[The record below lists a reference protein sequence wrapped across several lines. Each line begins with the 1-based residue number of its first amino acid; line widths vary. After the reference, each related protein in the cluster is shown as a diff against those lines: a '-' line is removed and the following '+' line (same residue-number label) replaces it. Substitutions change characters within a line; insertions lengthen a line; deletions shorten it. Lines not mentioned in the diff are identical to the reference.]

1 MESLTG
7 LGQGTTLLIGI
18 SPELAEV
25 GRMIGSSGERIGI
38 MSRDAERLQEYRRWY
53 EDHQIDCEVFPADVT
68 NPESVLTAFLDLA
81 KWSRQLDRIIY
92 NVGVASSES
101 ALDVTQ
107 SELHRVMQSNF
118 FGFVN
123 CFQLALPMFQRSGGG
138 QAIILSGSIT
148 TPNEEPAGIAY
159 TTSKSSLQIYTAAL
173 RKELAGSHVHFS
185 EMVVGWKSAGTGWGP
200 MEISEIA
207 EGVLY
212 CLTAHP
218 HHYQIGISRWGLT
231 DF

>member
-1 MESLTG
+1 MEPLTE

-25 GRMIGSSGERIGI
+25 GRIIGSSGERIGVI
-38 MSRDAERLQEYRRWY
+38 SRDAERLQEYRRWY
-53 EDHQIDCEVFPADVT
+53 EEHGVSCEVFAADVT

-81 KWSRQLDRIIY
+81 KWSRQLNRIIY

-123 CFQLALPMFQRSGGG
+123 CFQLALPMFQRGGG
-138 QAIILSGSIT
+138 GHAVILSGSMT
-148 TPNEEPAGIAY
+148 TPNEEPVGIAY
-159 TTSKSSLQIYTAAL
+159 TTSRSSLQIYTAAL
-173 RKELAGSHVHFS
+173 RKELTGANVHFS
-185 EMVVGWKSAGTGWGP
+185 ELLVGWKSAGTGWGP
-200 MEISEIA
+200 METSDIA
-207 EGVLY
+207 EGILY
-212 CLTAHP
+212 CLKGHP
-218 HHYQIGISRWGLT
+218 HHHQIGISRWGLS